1 MDELM
6 QKITEKLN
14 LTIDKAPEVYE
25 MLKWQYV
32 IYDTVDYINAIL
44 YILLFIAG
52 SAEVF
57 FLMSASDFEF
67 EFDKVKANKRII
79 LLSFIPFIVIILLII
94 ILYVYR
100 NINAPDVLF
109 LEEVLKR

>member
-14 LTIDKAPEVYE
+14 IAVDKVH
-25 MLKWQYV
+25 
-32 IYDTVDYINAIL
+32 YIHAIL
-44 YILLFIAG
+44 YILLFTAV

-57 FLMSASDFEF
+57 FLLYSDNG
-67 EFDKVKANKRII
+67 KLNKKII

>member
-14 LTIDKAPEVYE
+14 LTIDKAPEVYG

-32 IYDTVDYINAIL
+32 VYDTVNYINGIL
-44 YILLFIAG
+44 YISLFTLVAVG
-52 SAEVF
+52 WF
-57 FLMSASDFEF
+57 FLGCIFEY
-67 EFDKVKANKRII
+67 KKINKKSI
-79 LLSFIPFIVIILLII
+79 LLSTIPIIVIILLII

-109 LEEVLKR
+109 LKEVLRI

>member
-6 QKITEKLN
+6 QKIMEKLN

-32 IYDTVDYINAIL
+32 VYDTVNYINGIL
-44 YILLFIAG
+44 YILLFALVA
-52 SAEVF
+52 AEGF
-57 FLMSASDFEF
+57 IMLYIFEYK
-67 EFDKVKANKRII
+67 KVNKKNI
-79 LLSFIPFIVIILLII
+79 LLSFTPIIVIISLIIILLI
-94 ILYVYR
+94 YR

-109 LEEVLKR
+109 LKEVLRK

>member
-32 IYDTVDYINAIL
+32 VYDTVDYINGIL
-44 YILLFIAG
+44 YILLFTLAA
-52 SAEVF
+52 AEWF
-57 FLMSASDFEF
+57 FLGCIFDFG
-67 EFDKVKANKRII
+67 NKKPSKKII
-79 LLSFIPFIVIILLII
+79 LLLFIPIIVIILLIF

-109 LEEVLKR
+109 LKEVLRR

>member
-1 MDELM
+1 MEELM
-6 QKITEKLN
+6 QKVTEKLN

-25 MLKWQYV
+25 MLKWQHV
-32 IYDTVDYINAIL
+32 IYDTVNYINAIL
-44 YILLFIAG
+44 YILLFVLGA
-52 SAEVF
+52 AEWF
-57 FLMSASDFEF
+57 FLMLISDFK
-67 EFDKVKANKRII
+67 FDKVKANKRII

-109 LEEVLKR
+109 LEEVLRL

>member
-25 MLKWQYV
+25 MLKWQYIV
-32 IYDTVDYINAIL
+32 YDTVNCINTIL
-44 YILLFIAG
+44 YILLFVLG

-57 FLMSASDFEF
+57 FLMFA
-67 EFDKVKANKRII
+67 FDYFYNKKVNKRMI

-109 LEEVLKR
+109 LKEVLRM

>member
-25 MLKWQYV
+25 MLKWQHV
-32 IYDTVDYINAIL
+32 VYDTVNYINGIL
-44 YILLFIAG
+44 YILLFALT
-52 SAEVF
+52 SAEMF
-57 FLMSASDFEF
+57 FLMSISDFEF
-67 EFDKVKANKRII
+67 DNVKANKRII

-109 LEEVLKR
+109 LKEVLRL

>member
-25 MLKWQYV
+25 MLKWQHV
-32 IYDTVDYINAIL
+32 VYDTVNYINVIL
-44 YILLFIAG
+44 YILLFISGFGA
-52 SAEVF
+52 VF
-57 FLMSASDFEF
+57 FLMHILDFTNE
-67 EFDKVKANKRII
+67 KLSKRII

-109 LEEVLKR
+109 LKEVLRL

>member
-6 QKITEKLN
+6 QKIMEKLN

-32 IYDTVDYINAIL
+32 VYDTVNYINGIL
-44 YILLFIAG
+44 YILLFTLA
-52 SAEVF
+52 AVEMF
-57 FLMSASDFEF
+57 FLMSISDFEF
-67 EFDKVKANKRII
+67 DNVNKNKRII
-79 LLSFIPFIVIILLII
+79 LLSFTPFIVIILLII

-109 LEEVLKR
+109 LKEVLKR

>member
-1 MDELM
+1 M

-14 LTIDKAPEVYE
+14 LTIDKAPEVYN
-25 MLKWQYV
+25 MLKWQFV
-32 IYDTVDYINAIL
+32 VYDTVDYINTIL
-44 YILLFIAG
+44 YILLFVSGFGA
-52 SAEVF
+52 VF
-57 FLMSASDFEF
+57 FLMHILDFTNE
-67 EFDKVKANKRII
+67 KLSKRII

-109 LEEVLKR
+109 LKEVLKR

>member
-14 LTIDKAPEVYE
+14 LTIDKAPEVYN

-32 IYDTVDYINAIL
+32 IYNTVNYINSIL
-44 YILLFIAG
+44 YILAFITI
-52 SAEVF
+52 SAEMF
-57 FLMSASDFEF
+57 FAIYIFENH
-67 EFDKVKANKRII
+67 KVNVKYI
-79 LLSFIPFIVIILLII
+79 LLLIAPIISIILLIV
-94 ILYVYR
+94 ILLVYR

-109 LEEVLKR
+109 LKEVLKG

>member
-32 IYDTVDYINAIL
+32 VYDTVNYIHGIL
-44 YILLFIAG
+44 YILLVAAVA
-52 SAEVF
+52 AEVF
-57 FLMSASDFEF
+57 FLMCISDF
-67 EFDKVKANKRII
+67 EFDKVKVNKRII

-94 ILYVYR
+94 ILLVYR

-109 LEEVLKR
+109 LKEVLRK

>member
-6 QKITEKLN
+6 RKITEKLN
-14 LTIDKAPEVYE
+14 IAVDKVPEVYE
-25 MLKWQYV
+25 MLKWQYI
-32 IYDTVDYINAIL
+32 IYDTVNYIHAIL
-44 YILLFIAG
+44 YILLFTAV

-57 FLMSASDFEF
+57 FLLYSDNG
-67 EFDKVKANKRII
+67 KLNKKII

>member
-14 LTIDKAPEVYE
+14 ISVDKVPEVYE

-32 IYDTVDYINAIL
+32 IYDTVNYIHAIL
-44 YILLFIAG
+44 YILLFTAG

-57 FLMSASDFEF
+57 FLLYSDNG
-67 EFDKVKANKRII
+67 KLNKKII

>member
-25 MLKWQYV
+25 MLKWQHV
-32 IYDTVDYINAIL
+32 IYDTVNYINTIL
-44 YILLFIAG
+44 YILLFVLGFITI
-52 SAEVF
+52 F
-57 FLMSASDFEF
+57 FLIHTTDF
-67 EFDKVKANKRII
+67 EFDKVKVNKRII
-79 LLSFIPFIVIILLII
+79 LLSFTPFIVIILLII

-109 LEEVLKR
+109 LKEVLRL

>member
-14 LTIDKAPEVYE
+14 LTIDKAPEVYN
-25 MLKWQYV
+25 MLKWQFV
-32 IYDTVDYINAIL
+32 VYDTVDYINTIL

-67 EFDKVKANKRII
+67 DKVKVNKRII

-109 LEEVLKR
+109 LKEVLKR

>member
-14 LTIDKAPEVYE
+14 IAVDKVPEVYE
-25 MLKWQYV
+25 MLKWQYI
-32 IYDTVDYINAIL
+32 IYDTVNYIHAIL
-44 YILLFIAG
+44 YILLFTAG

-57 FLMSASDFEF
+57 FLLYSDNG
-67 EFDKVKANKRII
+67 KLNKKII

>member
-32 IYDTVDYINAIL
+32 VYDAVNQINAIL
-44 YILLFIAG
+44 YILLFVAG
-52 SAEVF
+52 GAEVILLLF
-57 FLMSASDFEF
+57 T
-67 EFDKVKANKRII
+67 FDDVKINKRII
-79 LLSFIPFIVIILLII
+79 LLSFIPFVVMILLII
-94 ILYVYR
+94 ILLIYR

-109 LEEVLKR
+109 LKGVLGK

>member
-14 LTIDKAPEVYE
+14 LTIDKAPEVHE
-25 MLKWQYV
+25 MLKWQHV
-32 IYDTVDYINAIL
+32 IYDTVNYIHGIL
-44 YILLFIAG
+44 YILLAAAV

-57 FLMSASDFEF
+57 FLMCISDF
-67 EFDKVKANKRII
+67 EFDKVKVNKRII

-109 LEEVLKR
+109 LKEVLRL

>member
-32 IYDTVDYINAIL
+32 VYDTVNYINGIL
-44 YILLFIAG
+44 YILLFTLAA
-52 SAEVF
+52 AEWF
-57 FLMSASDFEF
+57 FLGCIFDFGHRKAS
-67 EFDKVKANKRII
+67 KRIM
-79 LLSFIPFIVIILLII
+79 LLSLIPIIVIILLII

-109 LEEVLKR
+109 LREVLGR

>member
-25 MLKWQYV
+25 MLKWQHV
-32 IYDTVDYINAIL
+32 IYDTVNYINAIL
-44 YILLFIAG
+44 YLLLFVLGA
-52 SAEVF
+52 AEVS
-57 FLMSASDFEF
+57 FLMLISDF

-109 LEEVLKR
+109 LKQVLRL

>member
-14 LTIDKAPEVYE
+14 IAVDKAPEVYE

-32 IYDTVDYINAIL
+32 FYDTVNYINGIL
-44 YILLFIAG
+44 YILLFALAA
-52 SAEVF
+52 AEMF
-57 FLMSASDFEF
+57 FLIGISDFEF
-67 EFDKVKANKRII
+67 DNVNKNKRII
-79 LLSFIPFIVIILLII
+79 LLSFIPFIVIILLIV

>member
-14 LTIDKAPEVYE
+14 LTIDKATEVYE

-32 IYDTVDYINAIL
+32 VYDTVNYINGIL
-44 YILLFIAG
+44 YILLFAL
-52 SAEVF
+52 AATEMF
-57 FLMSASDFEF
+57 FLMCISDFK
-67 EFDKVKANKRII
+67 FDNVNKNKRII
-79 LLSFIPFIVIILLII
+79 LVSFIPFIVIILLIF

-109 LEEVLKR
+109 LKEVLRR

>member
-32 IYDTVDYINAIL
+32 VYDTVDYINSIL
-44 YILLFIAG
+44 YILLFILG
-52 SAEVF
+52 VVVIF
-57 FLMSASDFEF
+57 FLIPTFDF

-109 LEEVLKR
+109 LKEVLRL

>member
-25 MLKWQYV
+25 MLKWQHV
-32 IYDTVDYINAIL
+32 IYDTVNYIHGIL
-44 YILLFIAG
+44 YLLLAAAVP
-52 SAEVF
+52 AEVF
-57 FLMSASDFEF
+57 FLMCISDFEF
-67 EFDKVKANKRII
+67 DKMKANKRII

-109 LEEVLKR
+109 LKEVLRL

>member
-6 QKITEKLN
+6 RKITEKLN
-14 LTIDKAPEVYE
+14 IAVDKVPEVYE
-25 MLKWQYV
+25 MLKWQHV
-32 IYDTVDYINAIL
+32 VYDTVNYINGIL
-44 YILLFIAG
+44 YILLFTLAL
-52 SAEVF
+52 AEGF
-57 FLMSASDFEF
+57 FLMLVSDFEF
-67 EFDKVKANKRII
+67 DKEKANKRII
-79 LLSFIPFIVIILLII
+79 LLSFIPFMVIILLII

>member
-25 MLKWQYV
+25 MLKWQHV
-32 IYDTVDYINAIL
+32 IYDTVNYINIIL
-44 YILLFIAG
+44 YILLFALA
-52 SAEVF
+52 SAEMF
-57 FLMSASDFEF
+57 FLMSIYDFK
-67 EFDKVKANKRII
+67 FDNVKVNKRII
-79 LLSFIPFIVIILLII
+79 LLSFTPFIVIILLII

-109 LEEVLKR
+109 LKEALRL

>member
-25 MLKWQYV
+25 MLKWQHV
-32 IYDTVDYINAIL
+32 VYDTVNYINGIL
-44 YILLFIAG
+44 YILLFASGFITI
-52 SAEVF
+52 F
-57 FLMSASDFEF
+57 FLLHTTDFDF
-67 EFDKVKANKRII
+67 GKVKVNSRII

-109 LEEVLKR
+109 LKEVLRL

>member
-14 LTIDKAPEVYE
+14 LTIDKAPEVYG

-32 IYDTVDYINAIL
+32 VYDTVNYINGIL
-44 YILLFIAG
+44 YILLFTLAV
-52 SAEVF
+52 AEWF
-57 FLMSASDFEF
+57 FLGCIFDFG
-67 EFDKVKANKRII
+67 NKKPSKKII
-79 LLSFIPFIVIILLII
+79 LLLFIPIIVIVLLII

-109 LEEVLKR
+109 LKEVLRR

>member
-1 MDELM
+1 MEELM
-6 QKITEKLN
+6 QKVTEKLN

-25 MLKWQYV
+25 MLKWQHV
-32 IYDTVDYINAIL
+32 IYDTVNYINAIL
-44 YILLFIAG
+44 YILLFVLGA
-52 SAEVF
+52 AEWF
-57 FLMSASDFEF
+57 FLMFISDFN
-67 EFDKVKANKRII
+67 FDKVKANKRII

-109 LEEVLKR
+109 LKEVLRL

>member
-25 MLKWQYV
+25 MLKWQHV
-32 IYDTVDYINAIL
+32 IYDTVNYINEIL
-44 YILLFIAG
+44 YILFFALAL
-52 SAEVF
+52 AEGF
-57 FLMSASDFEF
+57 FLMLVSDFEF
-67 EFDKVKANKRII
+67 DKANKRII

-109 LEEVLKR
+109 LKEVLRL

>member
-25 MLKWQYV
+25 MLKWQHV
-32 IYDTVDYINAIL
+32 IYDTVNHINAIL
-44 YILLFIAG
+44 CILLFAVG
-52 SAEVF
+52 FVELF
-57 FLMSASDFEF
+57 FLMYVD
-67 EFDKVKANKRII
+67 DIKKYKKII
-79 LLSFIPFIVIILLII
+79 LLSFIPLVVMILLII
-94 ILYVYR
+94 ILLIYR

-109 LEEVLKR
+109 LKGVLRM

>member
-25 MLKWQYV
+25 MLKWQHV
-32 IYDTVDYINAIL
+32 IYDTVNYINSIL
-44 YILLFIAG
+44 YALLFIAVV
-52 SAEVF
+52 AEWF
-57 FLMSASDFEF
+57 SLIAASDF

-109 LEEVLKR
+109 LKEVLRL

>member
-25 MLKWQYV
+25 MLKWQHV
-32 IYDTVDYINAIL
+32 VYDTVNYINGIL
-44 YILLFIAG
+44 YIFALTA
-52 SAEVF
+52 AEMF
-57 FLMSASDFEF
+57 FLMCISDFK
-67 EFDKVKANKRII
+67 FDNVNKNKRII

-109 LEEVLKR
+109 LKEVLRK